1 VVVHDLNVPRGAFSP
16 LGAYP
21 PSIIDADA
29 VLPVTVAEQPFE
41 AIPRRDS
48 QVLGSLGPC
57 QSCAP
62 AAAAGWLWEWA
73 YSLEIS
79 RENPISWE
87 PIAVA
92 SGRPMGYENTSDSHQ
107 DS

>member
-1 VVVHDLNVPRGAFSP
+1 M
-16 LGAYP
+16 
-21 PSIIDADA
+21 
-29 VLPVTVAEQPFE
+29 LPVPVAEQRFE

-48 QVLGSLGPC
+48 QVLGSLGRVPKLRARG
-57 QSCAP
+57 SSRLAV
-62 AAAAGWLWEWA
+62 GMA
-73 YSLEIS
+73 YSLEIPG
-79 RENPISWE
+79 ENPISRE